1 MKKLLLLLIACI
13 LVYFGN
19 AQVLKRL
26 GDRAKQKLERKAGD
40 KVDDAIDK
48 SVDDATKPKPKTDD
62 EQGSGETGDGSSA
75 SKSSTAGKPGSL
87 KSYSRY
93 DFVPGE
99 KILYSDD
106 FAQEVI
112 GEFPAKWNTNGSGEI
127 VTIDGVSGK
136 WLKIDEATKYDAS
149 FKGNLPEN
157 YTIEYDVL
165 FDFRDD
171 RAVPWI
177 ITVLQGDIL
186 PGHAYGTKFEM
197 SLMPNNGTSETRDA
211 IGYRSFT
218 KNGDNLLQAAKKLHS
233 VINTS
238 NQKKVPMHV
247 AIWVQ
252 KERIR
257 VWLNQEK
264 LYDLPKGVAGDAPM
278 NKLGFEVS
286 NYGGDRNDYKYFL
299 SNFKIAAALPDT
311 RSKLITEGK
320 WSTTGILFDVNSD
333 KIKPTSYGT
342 LKQIAAVLSENADVK
357 VKIIG
362 HTDSDG
368 KDDANLE
375 LSKKRAAAVKQA
387 LVSEFSID
395 GDRIQ
400 TDGAGETKPVVENNT
415 PENKAQNRR
424 VEFVKL

>member
-1 MKKLLLLLIACI
+1 MKKYLLLLIACT

-26 GDRAKQKLERKAGD
+26 GDRAKQKMEQKAGD
-40 KVDDAIDK
+40 KVDK
-48 SVDDATKPKPKTDD
+48 SIDDAVDGKPKNKAGEDEATNENDETKTKSD
-62 EQGSGETGDGSSA
+62 A
-75 SKSSTAGKPGSL
+75 SSTSGTL

-99 KILYSDD
+99 KILYSED
-106 FAQEVI
+106 FATEVI

-127 VTIDGVSGK
+127 VTIEGIPGK
-136 WLKIDEATKYDAS
+136 WLKVDEATKYESS
-149 FKGNLPEN
+149 FKVNLPEN
-157 YTIEYDVL
+157 YTIEYDAFL
-165 FDFRDD
+165 IYKID
-171 RAVPWI
+171 RAVPWFT
-177 ITVLQGDIL
+177 TVLSADIL
-186 PGHAYGTKFEM
+186 PGHAYGAKNELG
-197 SLMPNNGTSETRDA
+197 LMPNNGTSENRDA
-211 IGYRSFT
+211 ISYRSFT
-218 KNGDNLLQAAKKLHS
+218 KGGDNLLEATKKLHS
-233 VINTS
+233 VINSS
-238 NQKKVPMHV
+238 NQKKVPVHV
-247 AIWVQ
+247 AIWIQ

-264 LYDLPKGVAGDAPM
+264 LYDLPKGVSGDAVM

-286 NYGGDRNDYKYFL
+286 NYGGDRSDYNYYI
-299 SNFKIAAALPDT
+299 SNLRIAAALPDT

-333 KIKPTSYGT
+333 RIKPTSYGT

-387 LVSEFSID
+387 LIAEFKID
-395 GDRIQ
+395 EGRLQ
-400 TDGAGETKPVVENNT
+400 TDGAGETKPVAENNS
-415 PENKAQNRR
+415 PEGKAQNRR

>member
-1 MKKLLLLLIACI
+1 MKKLLLLMIACSVI
-13 LVYFGN
+13 IAGN

-48 SVDDATKPKPKTDD
+48 SVDDATKPKPKSDNGESTSDS
-62 EQGSGETGDGSSA
+62 GNGETPTTSVS
-75 SKSSTAGKPGSL
+75 AGKSGSL

-99 KILYSDD
+99 KIMYSED
-106 FAQEVI
+106 FAPEVI
-112 GEFPAKWNTNGSGEI
+112 GEFPAKWNTNGSAEV
-127 VTIDGVSGK
+127 VTIDGISGK
-136 WLKIDEATKYDAS
+136 WLKLQEATKYES
-149 FKGNLPEN
+149 SMKTNLPEN
-157 YTIEYDVL
+157 YTVEFDVL
-165 FDFRDD
+165 LHYNED
-171 RAVPWI
+171 RGVPWL
-177 ITVLQGDIL
+177 TVGLKGDIL
-186 PGHAYGTKFEM
+186 PGHSYGPQSELT
-197 SLMPNNGTSETRDA
+197 LAPNNGPTEKRDA
-211 IGYRSFT
+211 VWYRSLT
-218 KNGDNLLQAAKKLHS
+218 KKGDMLLDATKKNLG
-233 VINTS
+233 VIMS
-238 NQKKVPMHV
+238 HNQKKVPVHV

-257 VWLNQEK
+257 VWMNEEK
-264 LYDLPKGVAGDAPM
+264 VYDLPKGVAGDAVM
-278 NKLGFEVS
+278 NKLIFDMS
-286 NYGGDRNDYKYFL
+286 NYGGNTADYNYFL
-299 SNFKIAAALPDT
+299 SNIKVAAAAPDS

-333 KIKPTSYGT
+333 KIRPTSYGV
-342 LKQIAAVLSENADVK
+342 LKQIADVLAENADVK

-387 LVSEFSID
+387 LVSEFKID
-395 GDRIQ
+395 GDRLQ
-400 TDGAGETKPVVENNT
+400 TDGAGESKPVGENNT
-415 PENKAQNRR
+415 SEGKAQNRR